1 MATALPGHEVPLE
14 RRGSEAQK
22 ARYVAE
28 CCDEILPALAAD
40 GARFVDVF
48 CEHGVFGL
56 EESRRI
62 LEAGKACGLLPRL
75 HADEL
80 TPLGGARLAAEVG
93 ALSADHLLFAQPDG
107 IHAMAKAGVVA
118 TLLPGTSVFL
128 RMNRYAPAREM
139 VSAGVA
145 VALGTDCNPGSSY
158 TESLPAVA
166 FFATIGMGL
175 TVEETLT
182 AMTLNAAASV
192 GEAARRGS
200 LEPGKAADVVL
211 VDGPQPR
218 APRLPLRRQP
228 GDRRR
233 RRGPPRRLA
242 TRDAWPPERSA
253 RVRRGGATRPA
264 ERSRRTPVT
273 DLVSLAV
280 RDFSAALASDAPAP
294 GGGSASAA
302 AGAMGAALLGMVCR
316 LTLGK
321 EKYRD
326 AWEELERIASAM
338 DAGRDTLLGL
348 VDEDTR
354 AYDAI
359 VAARKLPKET
369 PEEKAARKKA
379 IDDAT
384 ILATTVPMQTAFFSM
399 EAIVKAPVVL
409 EKGNPNCASDAFVAA
424 LLLSSAVEGAL
435 ANVRINL
442 PGIPDAG
449 PRRGLPLRHRP
460 RRGEDGRGDDEGAG
474 AGEGEGADG
483 VGRNAPGAGRGAPR
497 GRQPARRAP
506 PGPPGQSGMRSFCP
520 GLILSGSSRTS
531 LFASKIFM

>member
-1 MATALPGHEVPLE
+1 MEGEDIAWIGTDEEYVRLQGEAPRQGDVVLDGRGKTALPGFVDPHTHIPWAGYRENEFNERLKGKSYAEIAAAGGGIVSTVDATRKAPLEELTLLTRARLDRMLLHGTTFCEAKTGYGLDLATERKQLAALKAAADGHPVSVVATALPGHEVPLE
-14 RRGSEAQK
+14 RRGSEALK

-139 VSAGVA
+139 VAAGVA
-145 VALGTDCNPGSSY
+145 IALGTDCNPGSSY

-175 TVEETLT
+175 TIEETLT

-211 VDGPQPR
+211 VDG
-218 APRLPLRRQP
+218 
-228 GDRRR
+228 
-233 RRGPPRRLA
+233 
-242 TRDAWPPERSA
+242 RSLEHL
-253 RVRRGGATRPA
+253 VYHYGVN
-264 ERSRRTPVT
+264 PVT
-273 DLVSLAV
+273 DVVAGGRLVVS
-280 RDFSAALASDAPAP
+280 
-294 GGGSASAA
+294 
-302 AGAMGAALLGMVCR
+302 GARPV
-316 LTLGK
+316 
-321 EKYRD
+321 
-326 AWEELERIASAM
+326 IA
-338 DAGRDTLLGL
+338 
-348 VDEDTR
+348 
-354 AYDAI
+354 
-359 VAARKLPKET
+359 
-369 PEEKAARKKA
+369 
-379 IDDAT
+379 
-384 ILATTVPMQTAFFSM
+384 
-399 EAIVKAPVVL
+399 
-409 EKGNPNCASDAFVAA
+409 
-424 LLLSSAVEGAL
+424 
-435 ANVRINL
+435 
-442 PGIPDAG
+442 
-449 PRRGLPLRHRP
+449 
-460 RRGEDGRGDDEGAG
+460 
-474 AGEGEGADG
+474 
-483 VGRNAPGAGRGAPR
+483 
-497 GRQPARRAP
+497 
-506 PGPPGQSGMRSFCP
+506 
-520 GLILSGSSRTS
+520 
-531 LFASKIFM
+531 

>member
-1 MATALPGHEVPLE
+1 MDGEDIVWVGTDEEHVRLHGEAPRPGDVVLDGRGKTALPGFIDPHTHIPWAGYRESEFNERLKGRSYAEIAAAGGGIVSTVDATRRAPLEELTHLTRARLDRMLLHGTTFCEAKTGYGLDLPTERKQLAALKAAADGHPVGVVATALPGHEVPLE
-14 RRGSEAQK
+14 RRGSEALK
-22 ARYVAE
+22 ARYIAE

-80 TPLGGARLAAEVG
+80 TPLGGASLAAEVG

-211 VDGPQPR
+211 VDG
-218 APRLPLRRQP
+218 
-228 GDRRR
+228 
-233 RRGPPRRLA
+233 
-242 TRDAWPPERSA
+242 RSLEHL
-253 RVRRGGATRPA
+253 VYHYGVN
-264 ERSRRTPVT
+264 PVT
-273 DLVSLAV
+273 DVV
-280 RDFSAALASDAPAP
+280 
-294 GGGSASAA
+294 A
-302 AGAMGAALLGMVCR
+302 AGRLVVSGAR
-316 LTLGK
+316 
-321 EKYRD
+321 
-326 AWEELERIASAM
+326 S
-338 DAGRDTLLGL
+338 
-348 VDEDTR
+348 
-354 AYDAI
+354 
-359 VAARKLPKET
+359 VAA
-369 PEEKAARKKA
+369 
-379 IDDAT
+379 
-384 ILATTVPMQTAFFSM
+384 
-399 EAIVKAPVVL
+399 
-409 EKGNPNCASDAFVAA
+409 
-424 LLLSSAVEGAL
+424 
-435 ANVRINL
+435 
-442 PGIPDAG
+442 
-449 PRRGLPLRHRP
+449 
-460 RRGEDGRGDDEGAG
+460 
-474 AGEGEGADG
+474 
-483 VGRNAPGAGRGAPR
+483 
-497 GRQPARRAP
+497 
-506 PGPPGQSGMRSFCP
+506 
-520 GLILSGSSRTS
+520 
-531 LFASKIFM
+531 